1 MRLLA
6 RKLSLTFSSPAASF
20 GVRRTSG
27 GRVAEDGMREGSREE
42 VRGCV
47 MSVSWCARTRE
58 GPPTGGGSLPVFAIE
73 RSVVG
78 VERG

>member
-1 MRLLA
+1 
-6 RKLSLTFSSPAASF
+6 
-20 GVRRTSG
+20 
-27 GRVAEDGMREGSREE
+27 
-42 VRGCV
+42 